1 MQVLYVKDCF
11 PLPFTVLESN
21 GLVINLSAKV
31 NRSEKLKFVL
41 EYKAFRMSKE
51 FFESSHDKTGIKTS
65 TFYSKKKLEI
75 FPKLIK
81 LRAKSRPIQAV
92 NKSADDKPLQKP
104 KKNRRKKFLMS
115 HKDSGKKNCKTKT
128 VASALERLT
137 NCKASDITD
146 LQKGKRPLQ
155 TFDREYSEQVKKN
168 KKLKLDLNENVDSER
183 ICVPERNICAKE
195 KLETDT
201 CKLHENE
208 IILTLSSGS
217 ENSIVE
223 TEKNNAEINNSVDT
237 NTKALA
243 INEKTDSHDAFE
255 LDCENDIFGGPLSSC
270 QSDDRIKETVQ
281 NITKSNSSPN
291 VNGNDLT
298 TDQRTSSCTVDKS
311 KIDIF
316 GSPISL
322 CENGSK
328 NVENDKQLNSSLNI
342 NNTPPATGHRE
353 SPSATKD
360 AENDIFGTLFS
371 PCENAKSS
379 RQSKKKTRTPR
390 KKLGSLDSFI
400 LKERTRTSKSNE
412 KLRESAFHEP
422 FRILG
427 ELYSQEDSNCF
438 STETSPLLFS
448 QSSTSSGCS
457 SKTKSTSPESQS
469 SITKYFTPLR
479 KTGSGTVLK
488 NNVSPDSDKGKRLI
502 KGRTVTSPS
511 NSPVSSKK
519 EQMFLDLGQKNFGHI
534 TCPTCN
540 MVYTSA
546 QPEDEAYHIK
556 FHHKVISALRFKG
569 WKTERVVE
577 HFDDGRVIVILPR
590 DLQSHLKKVDSVRSV
605 VDDELGF
612 SSETSLRMQESK
624 TYLFIA
630 DKKVVGCVVAVVIQ
644 EAFALL
650 PCPTS
655 GDKVESS
662 EPGAWCCSSA
672 PVRAQC
678 GISRVW
684 VLQQYRRKK
693 IATRILDCVRND
705 FMFGGVVSKDLLAFS
720 DPTPLGKQ
728 LAESYCG
735 TENFLVFR

>member
-1 MQVLYVKDCF
+1 M
-11 PLPFTVLESN
+11 ESN
-21 GLVINLSAKV
+21 GLVINLSFKV
-31 NRSEKLKFVL
+31 NRSEKLKFVQ

-81 LRAKSRPIQAV
+81 LQAKSRPIQAV
-92 NKSADDKPLQKP
+92 KKCAHDKPFQKP
-104 KKNRRKKFLMS
+104 KKNRRKKLPMS
-115 HKDSGKKNCKTKT
+115 HKGGGKKNCKTKT
-128 VASALERLT
+128 TVSALERFT
-137 NCKASDITD
+137 NCKARDITD
-146 LQKGKRPLQ
+146 LQTGKRPLQ
-155 TFDREYSEQVKKN
+155 TIDREHSEQVTKN
-168 KKLKLDLNENVDSER
+168 KKLKLDLNENIASER
-183 ICVPERNICAKE
+183 KCVPERNICAKE

-201 CKLHENE
+201 CKPHENE
-208 IILTLSSGS
+208 IILTLSSDS
-217 ENSIVE
+217 ENSMVE
-223 TEKNNAEINNSVDT
+223 TEKNDAEISNLDNT

-243 INEKTDSHDAFE
+243 VNQKTDSHDAFE
-255 LDCENDIFGGPLSSC
+255 LDSENDIFGSPLSSC
-270 QSDDRIKETVQ
+270 QSDESIKETVQ
-281 NITKSNSSPN
+281 NIAKSNSGSSPN

-298 TDQRTSSCTVDKS
+298 TDQRMSSCTVDKS
-311 KIDIF
+311 EIDIF

-328 NVENDKQLNSSLNI
+328 NIENDKQLNSSLNI
-342 NNTPPATGHRE
+342 KNTSLGTVHCE
-353 SPSATKD
+353 SPSATNE
-360 AENDIFGTLFS
+360 AENDIFGTLFL
-371 PCENAKSS
+371 PCKNTSS
-379 RQSKKKTRTPR
+379 SKQSKKKTKSPC
-390 KKLGSLDSFI
+390 KKMGSLDSFI
-400 LKERTRTSKSNE
+400 LKERTQMSKSNK
-412 KLRESAFHEP
+412 KLRDSAFHEP

-427 ELYSQEDSNCF
+427 ELSSQEDSNCL

-479 KTGSGTVLK
+479 KNDSGTVLK
-488 NNVSPDSDKGKRLI
+488 NNVSPGSDKGKRLM

-511 NSPVSSKK
+511 SSPLSNKK

-577 HFDDGRVIVILPR
+577 HFDDGRVIVVLPQ
-590 DLQSHLKKVDSVRSV
+590 DLQSHLKKVDSVRTV

-612 SSETSLRMQESK
+612 SSETSLRMQDSK

-644 EAFALL
+644 EAFPLL